1 LNYNWLFK
9 IIFYHWS
16 VYKQKRNHIY
26 SIQKNYITNL
36 IFLNSISNQKCSK
49 KISLNCRANF
59 SKLDCLETSR
69 NLTRASWPELK
80 ETGWALTRDRLS
92 CAVVHQRLISGE
104 VMASSNLKERATAV
118 REDVSVRTKKSMW
131 KRNDKEEILE
141 TERERERERGMMVF
155 KERFR
160 LMLKRGM
167 ITNDGF

>member
-1 LNYNWLFK
+1 MTLQNNFFIIGVYINKKKSYLF
-9 IIFYHWS
+9 HS
-16 VYKQKRNHIY
+16 
-26 SIQKNYITNL
+26 KNYITNL

-80 ETGWALTRDRLS
+80 ETRWALTRDRLS

-141 TERERERERGMMVF
+141 TERERERGRGMMVF